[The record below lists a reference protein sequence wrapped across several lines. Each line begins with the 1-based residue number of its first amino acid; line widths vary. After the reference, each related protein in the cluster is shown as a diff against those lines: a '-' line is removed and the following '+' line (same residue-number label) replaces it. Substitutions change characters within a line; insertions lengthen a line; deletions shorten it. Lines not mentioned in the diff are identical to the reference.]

1 MTVTLLALIAVVT
14 GASRASAGPLTL
26 TVQPSS
32 VQHASGDP
40 SPIPL
45 QLMLTLNPSANGP
58 VTICTFA
65 EGSIRVVGFQ
75 GNGVRTRP
83 GRTLTSYFAPPS
95 ILQEQNLVAIAPGG
109 SASMPFT
116 IAHVP
121 DGVLLD
127 DVRLSRAGLHPHK
140 VLEYVMP
147 FPGQYT
153 FTLRYHYKGPD
164 GGHTDVFRQS
174 VDSGTVTMTLVQ

>member
-1 MTVTLLALIAVVT
+1 MTPRLSHPHWQR
-14 GASRASAGPLTL
+14 G
-26 TVQPSS
+26 
-32 VQHASGDP
+32 
-40 SPIPL
+40 
-45 QLMLTLNPSANGP
+45 
-58 VTICTFA
+58 
-65 EGSIRVVGFQ
+65 
-75 GNGVRTRP
+75 
-83 GRTLTSYFAPPS
+83 
-95 ILQEQNLVAIAPGG
+95 
-109 SASMPFT
+109 
-116 IAHVP
+116 
-121 DGVLLD
+121 GVLLD